1 MDIFNMTDG
10 LGVWMQGPVG
20 KSDLYICICTIH
32 WWRIKIS
39 RRLPS
44 DSYEMASLNSGSK
57 VREPFLG
64 FFEKRRQSVHFKV
77 EDFRAVDIVAHSI
90 RVSFERATEMEESG
104 CISKLGHL
112 LLLHISGQSIFYCIS
127 RLMGS
132 VLSDFCLCACWDDSD
147 WFLCK
152 GMQPNTESKHVIWW
166 QMAQQLQL
174 QL

>member
-1 MDIFNMTDG
+1 MDIFNRWRMVWVFECKDPWVKVTDIYVMYNT
-10 LGVWMQGPVG
+10 LVKNQDQ
-20 KSDLYICICTIH
+20 SA
-32 WWRIKIS
+32 IS
-39 RRLPS
+39 FWFLF
-44 DSYEMASLNSGSK
+44 SLNSGSK
-57 VREPFLG
+57 VQEPFLG

-90 RVSFERATEMEESG
+90 RVSFERATEIKESG